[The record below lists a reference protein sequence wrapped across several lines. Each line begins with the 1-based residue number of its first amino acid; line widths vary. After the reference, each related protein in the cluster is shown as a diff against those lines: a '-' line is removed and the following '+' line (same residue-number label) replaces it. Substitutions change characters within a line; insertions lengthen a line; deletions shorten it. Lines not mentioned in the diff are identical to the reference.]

1 MTEAMADA
9 ITVRYFA
16 GARAAT
22 GIDQEQV
29 PATAAWTLEDLA
41 GHLAQRHGAALER
54 ILVASSF
61 LVNETTG
68 GRDRMV
74 PVGSVVDVLP
84 PFAGG

>member
-1 MTEAMADA
+1 MSDA

-29 PATAAWTLEDLA
+29 PVTDSWRLEDLA
-41 GHLAQRHGAALER
+41 GLLAQRHGPALER
-54 ILVASSF
+54 ILAASSF
-61 LVNETTG
+61 LVNERSTA
-68 GRDRMV
+68 RDRMV